1 MENATGSVA
10 TCELGGLRGGRAQR
24 RLDVFRQLRGGRC
37 RRRNRRGA
45 CAGAGGGAAAGL
57 CAGRRCRLPPRL
69 DDQGLA
75 DDAGMREALDF
86 HLVPG
91 DCHIHEAVLV
101 VVTVD
106 AGQAL
111 GGDTAAAAGD
121 HPSRIADGGVPGRH
135 FLLVSMAGDE
145 EVDAVGL
152 GKPRPSVLLE
162 LWREMSH
169 DHEPI
174 RIGGAHALLHP
185 GHLFQPKLCKP
196 VKAMGRRSRARST
209 AGRTGGIVERRADVV
224 VRLFVGR
231 EGVVDI
237 AVHEVVVHREVT
249 VLHLGA
255 PIQSGRQP
263 SVAAAPGV
271 CDGLVPSFCEL
282 VAAII
287 VVAQDTHPRFPRKV
301 RTIVDLLEDS
311 IPLSDRALFHAAT
324 STALRIDTTPIEVVP
339 DVEQIPRLTHSSSLL
354 HLRGDKQLGTVIYIL
369 YEGPRAMLVVE
380 GRDGRHVL
388 APEDATPIADDEEV
402 FLNITRLEAE
412 IWPGDAVVV
421 RGPLRRLRPLCSWRA
436 AECTIA
442 AGLCERMLP
451 NSRQEAG
458 SGDGRGAHQ
467 C

>member
-1 MENATGSVA
+1 MENATGSGA

-75 DDAGMREALDF
+75 DDAGMRQALDF
-86 HLVPG
+86 HLVLG

-121 HPSRIADGGVPGRH
+121 HPSRIADVGVPGRH
-135 FLLVSMAGDE
+135 LLLVSMAGDE
-145 EVDAVGL
+145 EVDAVDL
-152 GKPRPSVLLE
+152 GEPRPSVLAE
-162 LWREMSH
+162 LWREMGH
-169 DHEPI
+169 DHEPV

-185 GHLFQPKLCKP
+185 GDLFLPKLCKP
-196 VKAMGRRSRARST
+196 VKAIGRRSRARST
-209 AGRTGGIVERRADVV
+209 AGRTGVVVERRADVV
-224 VRLFVGR
+224 IRQVAGW
-231 EGVVDI
+231 EGIVDI
-237 AVHEVVVHREVT
+237 TVHEKIVHCKVAMF
-249 VLHLGA
+249 HLGA
-255 PIQSGRQP
+255 PIESGSEP
-263 SVAAAPGV
+263 PVAAAPSV
-271 CDGLVPSFCEL
+271 RDGLVPSLCEL

-311 IPLSDRALFHAAT
+311 IPLSDGAPFHAAT

-339 DVEQIPRLTHSSSLL
+339 DVQQVPWLADSSALL
-354 HLRGDKQLGTVIYIL
+354 HLGSDKQLGTVIHIMHECPSAL
-369 YEGPRAMLVVE
+369 LVVE
-380 GRDGRHVL
+380 RRDG
-388 APEDATPIADDEEV
+388 
-402 FLNITRLEAE
+402 
-412 IWPGDAVVV
+412 
-421 RGPLRRLRPLCSWRA
+421 
-436 AECTIA
+436 
-442 AGLCERMLP
+442 
-451 NSRQEAG
+451 
-458 SGDGRGAHQ
+458 
-467 C
+467 